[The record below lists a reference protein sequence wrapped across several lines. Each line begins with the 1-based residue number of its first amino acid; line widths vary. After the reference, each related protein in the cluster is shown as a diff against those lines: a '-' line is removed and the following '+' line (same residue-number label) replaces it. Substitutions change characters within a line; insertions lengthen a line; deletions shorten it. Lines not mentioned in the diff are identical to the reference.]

1 MLFFLLFTIFV
12 NFPPPKSQSR
22 TPIIILG
29 NHISAIK
36 MIHFFLFSK
45 HHSQPAIIFPA
56 PSPEKT
62 HFHTWVGKSA
72 ASRAGTRLIHLLAPV
87 VKRPHTHTHA
97 MPPSFSRSSC
107 CSTSPESSS
116 DEVPQVDPIATSWT
130 RLLGGYK
137 M

>member
-62 HFHTWVGKSA
+62 HFHTWVGKKRCI
-72 ASRAGTRLIHLLAPV
+72 SRGHTFDTLARSGG
-87 VKRPHTHTHA
+87 KTSPHTHTRNATQFFTEQLLQHQSRVKFRWGA
-97 MPPSFSRSSC
+97 TSRSNC
-107 CSTSPESSS
+107 HIVDTSPRR
-116 DEVPQVDPIATSWT
+116 I
-130 RLLGGYK
+130 
-137 M
+137 